1 MHRLCE
7 RKGICIFCEQ
17 ASLVATVYQEMT
29 AMLKAFHLHHG
40 QIWEPRERVL
50 AS

>member
-1 MHRLCE
+1 MHGLCE
-7 RKGICIFCEQ
+7 RKGICIFREQ

-29 AMLKAFHLHHG
+29 AMPKAFHLHYG
-40 QIWEPRERVL
+40 WIWESRERAL